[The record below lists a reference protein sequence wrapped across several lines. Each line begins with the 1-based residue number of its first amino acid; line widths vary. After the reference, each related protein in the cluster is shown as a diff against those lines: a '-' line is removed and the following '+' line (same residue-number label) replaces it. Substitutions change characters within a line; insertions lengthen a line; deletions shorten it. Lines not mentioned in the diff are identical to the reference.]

1 MELEDKISGLEK
13 TIATLRMALE
23 GAIQTL
29 TIASEVRD
37 PYTAGHQRRVTDLA
51 ISIAQEM
58 GLAENIVAGIRMAG
72 LIHDIGKLAVPAEIL
87 SKPSKINDL
96 EFQLVKT
103 HPEVGY
109 DILKNIDFPWPVADI
124 VLQHHERMNGSGYP
138 RKLKR
143 PDILIEARIIN
154 VADVVEAMASHRP
167 YRPSLGIEKSL
178 EQISKN
184 RDILYDDE
192 VVDACLRL
200 FRENRFKFA

>member
-13 TIATLRMALE
+13 TIATLRRALE
-23 GAIQTL
+23 GTIQTL
-29 TIASEVRD
+29 TIASEARD

-58 GLAENIVAGIRMAG
+58 GFPENVVAGIRMAG

-96 EFQLVKT
+96 EFQLIKT

-109 DILKNIDFPWPVADI
+109 DILKKIDFPWPVADI

-138 RKLKR
+138 RKLKG

-184 RDILYDDE
+184 RGILYDGE